1 MVFTIAFLYPVI
13 GSVLSSRAGCRM
25 GRWVGANFSDA
36 GGGAVVGVS
45 IGNVGGMCS
54 VGEGITSK
62 ITRNHCSTISKSS
75 QQTVHIF
82 FDS

>member
-25 GRWVGANFSDA
+25 AGGVGANFSDV

-45 IGNVGGMCS
+45 IGNVGGMCL
-54 VGEGITSK
+54 VGEDIASK
-62 ITRNHCSTISKSS
+62 ITRNHCCTKI
-75 QQTVHIF
+75 TR
-82 FDS
+82 